1 MLLVYKIS
9 FKSNNYFEKKT
20 KWNIRISRKATA
32 LFVQCHYLWILAIN
46 DTIWYDPI
54 KIEANYWKSYLFWFF
69 HLKYAFLR
77 NPYRAQYNKACN
89 SVFFFFKFKRWCRCY
104 CLSIFSV
111 TEKWAKFSTLSQ
123 GSSHFERNQF
133 EREKKEWKI
142 DAICYIWYPIVKNLS
157 RSIES
162 VLQYYSCWE
171 GNWARFKHK
180 YHNVFVYQNCTS
192 I

>member
-1 MLLVYKIS
+1 MIRS
-9 FKSNNYFEKKT
+9 KSKPITENHICFGFFI
-20 KWNIRISRKATA
+20 WNTLFYATHIEHNTTRHA
-32 LFVQCHYLWILAIN
+32 TVCFFSSNSKDGAVAIVSLF
-46 DTIWYDPI
+46 
-54 KIEANYWKSYLFWFF
+54 
-69 HLKYAFLR
+69 FL
-77 NPYRAQYNKACN
+77 
-89 SVFFFFKFKRWCRCY
+89 
-104 CLSIFSV
+104 V

-171 GNWARFKHK
+171 GNWARFKHE